1 MHKAVK
7 DVRQRQ
13 SKRYKERSHYEQTIN
28 FSIGDYVLR
37 SRVDEK
43 LYANKLRVVW
53 VGPYRVVGSADY
65 YFTVEHLVNG
75 TTMDVHPSRLKFYAY
90 DSLNVNEELIDHIAS
105 QGTLLAVEAFVKH
118 RLNPDMQSY
127 EVKVKWFGLELIE
140 DSWEPIKTMSED
152 VPQLL
157 LEYATSSTDDL
168 FLRAVMSAIDIKK
181 RQRSKCNRT

>member
-28 FSIGDYVLR
+28 FPIGDYVLR
-37 SRVDEK
+37 SRVDKK
-43 LYANKLRVVW
+43 L
-53 VGPYRVVGSADY
+53 ADY
-65 YFTVEHLVNG
+65 YFTVEHLMIG
-75 TTMDVHPSRLKFYAY
+75 TTMDVHPSRLKFHAG

-105 QGTLLAVEAFVKH
+105 LGTLLAVEAFVEH

-127 EVKVKWFGLELIE
+127 KVKVKWFGLEPIE
-140 DSWEPIKTMSED
+140 DSWKPIKTMSED

-168 FLRAVMSAIDIKK
+168 LLRAVMSAIDNKK
-181 RQRSKCNRT
+181 RQRSKSNRT

>member
-28 FSIGDYVLR
+28 FPIGDYVLR
-37 SRVDEK
+37 SRVDKK
-43 LYANKLRVVW
+43 LYVNKLRVVW

-65 YFTVEHLVNG
+65 YFTVEHLMIG
-75 TTMDVHPSRLKFYAY
+75 TTMDVHPSRLKFHAG

-105 QGTLLAVEAFVKH
+105 LGTLLAVEAFVEH

-127 EVKVKWFGLELIE
+127 KVKVKWFGLEPIE
-140 DSWEPIKTMSED
+140 DSWKPIKTMSED

-168 FLRAVMSAIDIKK
+168 LLRAVMSAIDNKK
-181 RQRSKCNRT
+181 RQRSKSNRT